1 MGVQCKTIHVNLVPF
16 HLSSQCSSPHM
27 VDSPPSFVKH
37 SPAAHLIVSTD
48 GGIRWPARSS
58 GCSSMVEHLLNMCEA
73 LSFISSNERVHIHT
87 DTQIHSTWKAG
98 TGGSWVPGQA
108 LLHRKIKASVVYI
121 ARPCFKNRNKNKNSH
136 TTLEAWFIFIWDTV
150 SPNFPCRPHV
160 YVCHFAFEEK
170 Q

>member
-1 MGVQCKTIHVNLVPF
+1 MSTSISFKFSLKLNYLFLSTTKKLLQGSFIHSAHSCPLGTYNSPLHTECALLISVESHILIMQNLMGVQCKTIHVNLVPF

-98 TGGSWVPGQA
+98 TGGS
-108 LLHRKIKASVVYI
+108 
-121 ARPCFKNRNKNKNSH
+121 
-136 TTLEAWFIFIWDTV
+136 
-150 SPNFPCRPHV
+150 
-160 YVCHFAFEEK
+160 
-170 Q
+170 